1 MYKKFAQ
8 SLTGLFLLFMI
19 VFWLVVA
26 GWCVYLTCFS
36 VTVDPAIAALTE
48 AKYTNIHFIGD
59 RKGVC
64 GLEPDF
70 IHALISTDSIP
81 KIERKD
87 SFDKSCFF
95 GDKWI
100 GKDINGLIETG
111 NIYCG
116 PLARLHPPFKDC
128 DIYDDSSVPD
138 ETDNE
143 ERQ

>member
-1 MYKKFAQ
+1 MAKNFCVFVVVLMAI
-8 SLTGLFLLFMI
+8 LLATTGI
-19 VFWLVVA
+19 GIWTNT
-26 GWCVYLTCFS
+26 GPT
-36 VTVDPAIAALTE
+36 DPAITALQE

-70 IHALISTDSIP
+70 IHALIGADAIP

-100 GKDINGLIETG
+100 AKDINGFLEMG

-128 DIYDDSSVPD
+128 DVYDGSSIPD
-138 ETDNE
+138 ETPVSE
-143 ERQ
+143 WGQ